1 MSIPYLNG
9 KPWSC
14 WTRDECYFCSVLYCY
29 ARKDPA
35 EFAAWLIGRTG
46 LRAKTDGAWDLG
58 YEVCLYRDFLWHIG
72 KSARSREL
80 PQKRTFDLCLF
91 GTRAVIVIEAKVFE
105 RFESKQAESV
115 AQDKKLIPCLPGF
128 ERVKVYAIA
137 LATSRYFG
145 NAAKH
150 GRPETLNVFDG
161 CLTWGQAA
169 KKYPDARLDQAENMY
184 KMKAGRMLDGGS
196 A

>member
-1 MSIPYLNG
+1 MSIQYLKG

-14 WTRDECYFCSVLYCY
+14 WTRDERYFCSVLYCH

-35 EFAAWLIGRTG
+35 DFAAWLIDRTG
-46 LRAKTDGAWDLG
+46 LQEKTDGAWDLS
-58 YEVCLYRDFLWHIG
+58 YEVCLYRDFLWQIG
-72 KSARSREL
+72 ESARSRGL

-91 GTRAVIVIEAKVFE
+91 GTRTLIVIEAKVCE
-105 RFESKQAESV
+105 RFESKQTESV

-128 ERVKVYAIA
+128 ERVKVYVIA
-137 LATSRYFG
+137 LATSKYFG
-145 NAAKH
+145 NVKKY

-161 CLTWGQAA
+161 CLSWAQAA
-169 KKYPDARLDQAENMY
+169 EKYPDARLDQAENMY
-184 KMKAGRMLDGGS
+184 KVKAGRMLDSES